1 MGASS
6 ALHAPLP
13 TSPRSAEGGEITPL
27 FLMDASFF
35 LQLLLNGIVI
45 GVIYALV
52 AMGLSLIFGVLEI
65 VNFAHGEFYMLG
77 AMLAYFL
84 TTNMTLG
91 FWPTVLVVT
100 LVAVCLGYVL
110 YETLL
115 ASLKGASFERSIL
128 LTLGLSMVLQN
139 GAVYLF
145 TTTPK
150 MLRGGYSYATVMIG
164 EMRIAVPRLIA
175 LGLGIGAFGLLYLVL
190 YRTRI
195 GKAMRGVA
203 QNRDAA
209 LMVGIDPRAVSRLA
223 VAIGIGLS
231 GLAGAALAPVY
242 AVHPTMGFSFVFKA
256 FAIIIMGGLG
266 NVAGAGI
273 AAVSLGVVETIAGGF
288 VPLAMVDAV
297 AFVGMILV
305 LLFKPEGLF
314 GRGVRV

>member
-1 MGASS
+1 
-6 ALHAPLP
+6 
-13 TSPRSAEGGEITPL
+13 
-27 FLMDASFF
+27 MDLNFYA
-35 LQLLLNGIVI
+35 QLLLNGIVI
-45 GVIYALV
+45 GVIYALI

-84 TTNMTLG
+84 TVNAGLG
-91 FWPTVLVVT
+91 YWPTVLIVVA
-100 LVAVCLGYVL
+100 VAVCVGYVL
-110 YETLL
+110 YEALL
-115 ASLKGASFERSIL
+115 ASMRGANFERSIL

-139 GAVYLF
+139 GAVFLF

-150 MLRGGYSYATVMIG
+150 MIASSLSYSNIVLGGLRLSLS
-164 EMRIAVPRLIA
+164 RLYA
-175 LGLGIGAFGLLYLVL
+175 LGLGLAAFAALYLIL

-242 AVHPTMGFSFVFKA
+242 AVHPLMGFSFVFKA
-256 FAIIIMGGLG
+256 FAIIIIGGLG
-266 NVAGAGI
+266 NVSGAAI
-273 AAVSLGVVETIAGGF
+273 AAVVLGILESLIGGF
-288 VPLAMVDAV
+288 LPLVMVDALV
-297 AFVGMILV
+297 FVSMIAV
-305 LLFKPEGLF
+305 LLLRPEGLF

>member
-1 MGASS
+1 
-6 ALHAPLP
+6 
-13 TSPRSAEGGEITPL
+13 
-27 FLMDASFF
+27 MDLIFYI
-35 LQLLLNGIVI
+35 QLLINGIVI
-45 GVIYALV
+45 GVIFALV

-84 TTNMTLG
+84 TMNAQLG
-91 FWPTVLVVT
+91 YWPTTLIVT
-100 LVAVCLGYVL
+100 AVAISLGYVL
-110 YETLL
+110 YEALL
-115 ASLKGASFERSIL
+115 VSLRGESFERSIL

-139 GAVYLF
+139 GAIFLF

-150 MLRGGYSYATVMIG
+150 MVSSSVSYSNITAVGLRLPLS
-164 EMRIAVPRLIA
+164 RLLA
-175 LGLGIGAFGLLYLVL
+175 LGLGLAAFGALYLIL
-190 YRTRI
+190 YHTRV

-256 FAIIIMGGLG
+256 FAIIIIGGLG
-266 NVAGAGI
+266 SISGAAI
-273 AAVSLGVVETIAGGF
+273 AAVALGILESLAGGF
-288 VPLAMVDAV
+288 LPLVMVDAL
-297 AFVGMILV
+297 AFVSMIAILLV
-305 LLFKPEGLF
+305 RPQGLF

>member
-1 MGASS
+1 
-6 ALHAPLP
+6 
-13 TSPRSAEGGEITPL
+13 
-27 FLMDASFF
+27 MDLSFC

-84 TTNMTLG
+84 TMNARLG
-91 FWPTVLVVT
+91 YWPTILVVT
-100 LVAVCLGYVL
+100 AVAVGLGYVL
-110 YETLL
+110 YEALL
-115 ASLKGASFERSIL
+115 GSLQGEGFERSIL

-139 GAVYLF
+139 GAVFVF

-150 MLRGGYSYATVMIG
+150 MMQTRYSYSNVSLGDLRVPVM
-164 EMRIAVPRLIA
+164 RLLA
-175 LGLGIGAFGLLYLVL
+175 LGLGLLAFGALYLIL
-190 YRTRI
+190 YRTRV

-223 VAIGIGLS
+223 VAIGVGLS

-242 AVHPTMGFSFVFKA
+242 AVHPLMGFSFVFKA
-256 FAIIIMGGLG
+256 FAIIIIGGLG
-266 NVAGAGI
+266 NVAGAAI
-273 AAVSLGVVETIAGGF
+273 AAVGLGVLESFVGGF
-288 VPLAMVDAV
+288 FPLVMVDAL
-297 AFVGMILV
+297 AFTSMIAI
-305 LLFKPEGLF
+305 LLLRPQGLF

>member
-1 MGASS
+1 ME
-6 ALHAPLP
+6 P
-13 TSPRSAEGGEITPL
+13 
-27 FLMDASFF
+27 SFYI
-35 LQLLLNGIVI
+35 QLLLNGIVI

-84 TTNMTLG
+84 TMNAG
-91 FWPTVLVVT
+91 IGYWPTILIVT
-100 LVAVCLGYVL
+100 AVALCLGYVL
-110 YETLL
+110 YEVLL
-115 ASLKGASFERSIL
+115 VSLSGEGFERSIL

-139 GAVYLF
+139 GAVFLF

-150 MLRGGYSYATVMIG
+150 MISNSLSYSNIIVGELRLPLS
-164 EMRIAVPRLIA
+164 RLFA
-175 LGLGIGAFGLLYLVL
+175 LGLGLIAFGALYLIL
-190 YRTRI
+190 YHTRV

-242 AVHPTMGFSFVFKA
+242 AVHPLMGFSFVFKA
-256 FAIIIMGGLG
+256 FAIIIIGGLG
-266 NVAGAGI
+266 HISGAAF
-273 AAVSLGVVETIAGGF
+273 AAVGLGILESFAGGF
-288 VPLAMVDAV
+288 LP
-297 AFVGMILV
+297 LV
-305 LLFKPEGLF
+305 LGDALAFIAMIAVLLLRPQGLF

>member
-1 MGASS
+1 
-6 ALHAPLP
+6 
-13 TSPRSAEGGEITPL
+13 
-27 FLMDASFF
+27 MDLSFC

-84 TTNMTLG
+84 TMNAGLG
-91 FWPTVLVVT
+91 YWPTILVVT
-100 LVAVCLGYVL
+100 AVAVGLGYVL
-110 YETLL
+110 YEALL
-115 ASLKGASFERSIL
+115 GSLQGEGFERSIL

-139 GAVYLF
+139 GAVFVF

-150 MLRGGYSYATVMIG
+150 MMQTRYSYSNVSLGDLRVSVM
-164 EMRIAVPRLIA
+164 RLLA
-175 LGLGIGAFGLLYLVL
+175 LGLGLLAFGALYLIL
-190 YRTRI
+190 YRTRV

-203 QNRDAA
+203 QSRDAA

-242 AVHPTMGFSFVFKA
+242 AVHPLMGFSFVFKA
-256 FAIIIMGGLG
+256 FAIIIIGGLG
-266 NVAGAGI
+266 NIAGAAI
-273 AAVSLGVVETIAGGF
+273 AAVGLGILESFVGGF
-288 VPLAMVDAV
+288 FPLVMVDAL
-297 AFVGMILV
+297 AFTSMIAI
-305 LLFKPEGLF
+305 LLLRPQGLF